1 MRIQLRDEIF
11 GEMLPYIRDDDV
23 TDVNWNGS
31 ALWINSLTRGRY
43 MDESVKLDEH
53 FVEQFSNRI
62 ANLVNQNFNMSPR
75 CLKQRQTRC
84 VCPSFT
90 MRWRRPG
97 SPFPSE
103 KHPRSG
109 G

>member
-62 ANLVNQNFNMSPR
+62 ANLVNQNFNMSSP
-75 CLKQRQTRC
+75 LLGGGDGLPAC
-84 VCPSFT
+84 VH
-90 MRWRRPG
+90 
-97 SPFPSE
+97 
-103 KHPRSG
+103 HPR
-109 G
+109 

>member
-62 ANLVNQNFNMSPR
+62 AN
-75 CLKQRQTRC
+75 KQRQTRC